1 MSGEGPRPARW
12 DRKRDHCLPQ
22 VSPVRGRGFRG
33 PTSRPPCTSVSSPS
47 VPSSEIPT
55 PQAKASKAPGTEGGA
70 SAAIQL
76 VRHGRLPLQLLL
88 GINQVRGLFD
98 AHSFWAQGR
107 SRRAL
112 VRMMLGS
119 CSVVSA
125 WQGGRLVG
133 IGRAT
138 SDGVFRAVLWDVVV
152 AEEHQGRGLGRRIV
166 QALLASPPV
175 ADSERVYLMTTNSS
189 GFYER
194 LGFSGEHGQ
203 QLLVLYRERIQ
214 KTSG

>member
-1 MSGEGPRPARW
+1 MSN
-12 DRKRDHCLPQ
+12 
-22 VSPVRGRGFRG
+22 
-33 PTSRPPCTSVSSPS
+33 PS
-47 VPSSEIPT
+47 VPSNEIAAT
-55 PQAKASKAPGTEGGA
+55 QANAASATGTESSTTG
-70 SAAIQL
+70 AIQL
-76 VRHGRLPLQLLL
+76 VQHGRLALQLLL

-98 AHSFWAQGR
+98 GHSFWAQGR

-112 VRMMLGS
+112 VRMLLGS
-119 CSVVSA
+119 CSVVTA
-125 WQGGRLVG
+125 WQGSRLVG

-175 ADSERVYLMTTNSS
+175 AASERVYLMTTNSS

-194 LGFSGEHGQ
+194 LGFNAQHGQ
-203 QLLVLYRERIQ
+203 QLLVLHNRR
-214 KTSG
+214 

>member
-1 MSGEGPRPARW
+1 M
-12 DRKRDHCLPQ
+12 
-22 VSPVRGRGFRG
+22 
-33 PTSRPPCTSVSSPS
+33 SRPPCAPVSSPS
-47 VPSSEIPT
+47 VPSTTIPT
-55 PQAKASKAPGTEGGA
+55 PQANAATAVGEEE
-70 SAAIQL
+70 SAAAAIRL
-76 VRHGRLPLQLLL
+76 VRHARVSLKLLL
-88 GINQVRGLFD
+88 GINQVRNLFD

-112 VRMMLGS
+112 VRMLLGS

-175 ADSERVYLMTTNSS
+175 AASERVYLMTTNSG

-194 LGFSGEHGQ
+194 VGFSCEHGQ
-203 QLLVLYRERIQ
+203 KLLVLYRQ
-214 KTSG
+214 GNHKKSG

>member
-1 MSGEGPRPARW
+1 
-12 DRKRDHCLPQ
+12 
-22 VSPVRGRGFRG
+22 
-33 PTSRPPCTSVSSPS
+33 VSSPS
-47 VPSSEIPT
+47 VPSSENPT
-55 PQAKASKAPGTEGGA
+55 PQAKASMAPGTEGGA
-70 SAAIQL
+70 SESIQL

-88 GINQVRGLFD
+88 AINQVRGLFD
-98 AHSFWAQGR
+98 GHSFWAQGR
-107 SRRAL
+107 SRGAL
-112 VRMMLGS
+112 VRMLLGS

-175 ADSERVYLMTTNSS
+175 AASERVYLMTTNSS

-194 LGFSGEHGQ
+194 LGFSSEHAQ
-203 QLLVLYRERIQ
+203 QLLVLYREENQ
-214 KTSG
+214 ETSG

>member
-1 MSGEGPRPARW
+1 M
-12 DRKRDHCLPQ
+12 
-22 VSPVRGRGFRG
+22 
-33 PTSRPPCTSVSSPS
+33 SSPS
-47 VPSSEIPT
+47 VPSTPVPP
-55 PQAKASKAPGTEGGA
+55 PQANAATAGREEDSDA
-70 SAAIQL
+70 AAIQL
-76 VRHGRLPLQLLL
+76 VRHGRLSLQLLL
-88 GINQVRGLFD
+88 AINQVRSLFD

-107 SRRAL
+107 SRTDL
-112 VRMMLGS
+112 VQMLLGS

-125 WQGGRLVG
+125 WQGGQLVG

-166 QALLASPPV
+166 QALLASPAV
-175 ADSERVYLMTTNSS
+175 AACERVYLMTTNSS

-203 QLLVLYRERIQ
+203 QLLVLYRQGNQE
-214 KTSG
+214 TSG

>member
-1 MSGEGPRPARW
+1 M
-12 DRKRDHCLPQ
+12 
-22 VSPVRGRGFRG
+22 
-33 PTSRPPCTSVSSPS
+33 SSPS
-47 VPSSEIPT
+47 VPSNEIAT
-55 PQAKASKAPGTEGGA
+55 PQAMATTAGGA
-70 SAAIQL
+70 QGGATGAIQL
-76 VRHGRLPLQLLL
+76 VRHGRLPLKLLL
-88 GINQVRGLFD
+88 AINEVRGLFD
-98 AHSFWAQGR
+98 GHSFWAQGR

-112 VRMMLGS
+112 VRMLLGS

-125 WQGGRLVG
+125 WEGSRLVG

-152 AEEHQGRGLGRRIV
+152 AEGHQGRGLGRRIV

-175 ADSERVYLMTTNSS
+175 AASERVYLMTTNSS

-203 QLLVLYRERIQ
+203 QLLVLDRKR
-214 KTSG
+214 

>member
-1 MSGEGPRPARW
+1 
-12 DRKRDHCLPQ
+12 
-22 VSPVRGRGFRG
+22 
-33 PTSRPPCTSVSSPS
+33 VSSPS
-47 VPSSEIPT
+47 VPSNEIPI
-55 PQAKASKAPGTEGGA
+55 PQASATSTAGGEGSATGA
-70 SAAIQL
+70 IDL

-88 GINQVRGLFD
+88 AINQVRGLFD
-98 AHSFWAQGR
+98 GHSFWAQGR

-112 VRMMLGS
+112 VRMLLGS

-125 WQGGRLVG
+125 WEGGRLVG

-175 ADSERVYLMTTNSS
+175 AGSERVYLMTTNSS

-203 QLLVLYRERIQ
+203 QLLVLYREGNQ
-214 KTSG
+214 ETSG